1 MTDYL
6 IIGSGVAG
14 IAAVE
19 AIRSQ
24 DQHSG
29 ITLISNEQD
38 GFYSRPGLAYY
49 LTGELTEANLKP
61 FSKRFF
67 DELRCRRL
75 HAEVSAIIPSQSLIQ
90 LQDGTQI
97 PYKCLL
103 IATGAQAARMDI
115 RGLT

>member
-1 MTDYL
+1 M
-6 IIGSGVAG
+6 AG

-75 HAEVSAIIPSQSLIQ
+75 HAEVSAIIPS
-90 LQDGTQI
+90 
-97 PYKCLL
+97 
-103 IATGAQAARMDI
+103 
-115 RGLT
+115 